1 MLMSHVCL
9 SANDWLNTLLFA
21 LSIKIERSVHVA
33 VIGHTQR
40 GLTIG
45 RCCCNQLIKS

>member
-9 SANDWLNTLLFA
+9 SANNWLNTLLFA
-21 LSIKIERSVHVA
+21 LSIKIESSVHVA
-33 VIGHTQR
+33 VIGHPQC

-45 RCCCNQLIKS
+45 YSRSD